1 MADDIVDV
9 KFGGD
14 AGPAKKAIEDTRA
27 ALKSAS
33 ADMSA
38 SLKSLKAPVTEF
50 QAALAGLASVLA
62 GGAMFKA
69 SVEAAND
76 WNTEITKLSKAMG
89 TTAEEASV
97 MAVALKHIGLDA
109 DAVTSASLAMTRQ
122 LSHNEA
128 AFQAFGVQTRDVQT
142 GALKPIG
149 DIMASVNQKLLA
161 QTNVAQRNADGMRFY
176 GRQWT
181 EVMGILKLTT
191 QAMEEANARAKE
203 LGLVVGQEGVQ
214 ATRELK
220 EEQRDMGLILKSV
233 EIQIGE
239 KLLPTLVNLGSYLVG
254 NGAKAVS
261 GFGTLLDWLSK
272 GILSLVVVW
281 QQMATAAAFGASVVK
296 AALTGNLS
304 EVRRLYEAYAELSDE
319 HAAAMRKLWDDDQK
333 AAASAEKLA
342 QQKKKLETDLQIQ
355 LSKLED
361 LRVQAAKGANAE
373 ILKSDKERTDEQL
386 KDAQRLHQALQ
397 KAFEDSVRSAKSAK
411 DEAAKLLQSAADKA
425 QSGADA
431 AAATRE
437 RLLSPDDQKI
447 VRQNREDKAGREID
461 EAGRMV
467 GIASVAVYAGRNESA
482 KKLLDTNEKI
492 LEAQKKI
499 VDAMEDSEEK
509 ARRQESIGN
518 HLSQIDT
525 ARARMKQGEAKTEE
539 ERTQALADKLK
550 EVESQI
556 KELTDAPAKIKIEA
570 DIQQAIDGINTTL
583 VALGQL
589 QDKTVTV
596 TVKTVQE
603 GQPVAASGGGSDAP
617 PGFAEGGYTG
627 STGGIVHPYE
637 QVIRADVVAQP
648 GVRAMLET
656 LNRGGVSALASAG
669 MVNAPAAAPASSG
682 SPNVFNFPG
691 MGSFEAT
698 MAPDQQAALEVAF
711 RRVALQKGARR

>member
-203 LGLVVGQEGVQ
+203 LGLIVGQEGVQ

-239 KLLPTLVNLGSYLVG
+239 KLLPTLVKLGSYLVG
-254 NGAKAVS
+254 GA
-261 GFGTLLDWLSK
+261 
-272 GILSLVVVW
+272 
-281 QQMATAAAFGASVVK
+281 
-296 AALTGNLS
+296 
-304 EVRRLYEAYAELSDE
+304 
-319 HAAAMRKLWDDDQK
+319 QK
-333 AAASAEKLA
+333 RYLASARCW
-342 QQKKKLETDLQIQ
+342 IGYP
-355 LSKLED
+355 
-361 LRVQAAKGANAE
+361 R
-373 ILKSDKERTDEQL
+373 
-386 KDAQRLHQALQ
+386 
-397 KAFEDSVRSAKSAK
+397 AFC
-411 DEAAKLLQSAADKA
+411 
-425 QSGADA
+425 
-431 AAATRE
+431 
-437 RLLSPDDQKI
+437 RLLSFG
-447 VRQNREDKAGREID
+447 NRW
-461 EAGRMV
+461 
-467 GIASVAVYAGRNESA
+467 
-482 KKLLDTNEKI
+482 
-492 LEAQKKI
+492 
-499 VDAMEDSEEK
+499 
-509 ARRQESIGN
+509 RRRR
-518 HLSQIDT
+518 HL
-525 ARARMKQGEAKTEE
+525 A
-539 ERTQALADKLK
+539 
-550 EVESQI
+550 
-556 KELTDAPAKIKIEA
+556 
-570 DIQQAIDGINTTL
+570 
-583 VALGQL
+583 
-589 QDKTVTV
+589 
-596 TVKTVQE
+596 
-603 GQPVAASGGGSDAP
+603 
-617 PGFAEGGYTG
+617 
-627 STGGIVHPYE
+627 HPWS
-637 QVIRADVVAQP
+637 RP
-648 GVRAMLET
+648 R
-656 LNRGGVSALASAG
+656 
-669 MVNAPAAAPASSG
+669 
-682 SPNVFNFPG
+682 
-691 MGSFEAT
+691 
-698 MAPDQQAALEVAF
+698 
-711 RRVALQKGARR
+711 

>member
-1 MADDIVDV
+1 
-9 KFGGD
+9 
-14 AGPAKKAIEDTRA
+14 
-27 ALKSAS
+27 
-33 ADMSA
+33 
-38 SLKSLKAPVTEF
+38 
-50 QAALAGLASVLA
+50 
-62 GGAMFKA
+62 
-69 SVEAAND
+69 
-76 WNTEITKLSKAMG
+76 
-89 TTAEEASV
+89 
-97 MAVALKHIGLDA
+97 
-109 DAVTSASLAMTRQ
+109 
-122 LSHNEA
+122 
-128 AFQAFGVQTRDVQT
+128 
-142 GALKPIG
+142 
-149 DIMASVNQKLLA
+149 
-161 QTNVAQRNADGMRFY
+161 
-176 GRQWT
+176 
-181 EVMGILKLTT
+181 
-191 QAMEEANARAKE
+191 
-203 LGLVVGQEGVQ
+203 
-214 ATRELK
+214 
-220 EEQRDMGLILKSV
+220 
-233 EIQIGE
+233 
-239 KLLPTLVNLGSYLVG
+239 
-254 NGAKAVS
+254 
-261 GFGTLLDWLSK
+261 
-272 GILSLVVVW
+272 
-281 QQMATAAAFGASVVK
+281 MATAAAFGASVVK

-342 QQKKKLETDLQIQ
+342 QQKKKFETDLQIQ

-550 EVESQI
+550 EVEAQI
-556 KELTDAPAKIKIEA
+556 KELTDAPAKVKIEA

>member
-1 MADDIVDV
+1 MADNIVDV

-38 SLKSLKAPVTEF
+38 SMKSLKAPVTEF

-89 TTAEEASV
+89 TTAEDASV

-109 DAVTSASLAMTRQ
+109 DAVTAASLAMTRQ

-239 KLLPTLVNLGSYLVG
+239 KLLPTLVKLGSYLVG

-272 GILSLVVVW
+272 GI
-281 QQMATAAAFGASVVK
+281 
-296 AALTGNLS
+296 
-304 EVRRLYEAYAELSDE
+304 
-319 HAAAMRKLWDDDQK
+319 
-333 AAASAEKLA
+333 
-342 QQKKKLETDLQIQ
+342 
-355 LSKLED
+355 
-361 LRVQAAKGANAE
+361 
-373 ILKSDKERTDEQL
+373 
-386 KDAQRLHQALQ
+386 
-397 KAFEDSVRSAKSAK
+397 
-411 DEAAKLLQSAADKA
+411 
-425 QSGADA
+425 
-431 AAATRE
+431 
-437 RLLSPDDQKI
+437 
-447 VRQNREDKAGREID
+447 
-461 EAGRMV
+461 
-467 GIASVAVYAGRNESA
+467 
-482 KKLLDTNEKI
+482 
-492 LEAQKKI
+492 
-499 VDAMEDSEEK
+499 
-509 ARRQESIGN
+509 
-518 HLSQIDT
+518 
-525 ARARMKQGEAKTEE
+525 
-539 ERTQALADKLK
+539 
-550 EVESQI
+550 
-556 KELTDAPAKIKIEA
+556 
-570 DIQQAIDGINTTL
+570 
-583 VALGQL
+583 
-589 QDKTVTV
+589 
-596 TVKTVQE
+596 
-603 GQPVAASGGGSDAP
+603 
-617 PGFAEGGYTG
+617 
-627 STGGIVHPYE
+627 
-637 QVIRADVVAQP
+637 
-648 GVRAMLET
+648 
-656 LNRGGVSALASAG
+656 
-669 MVNAPAAAPASSG
+669 
-682 SPNVFNFPG
+682 
-691 MGSFEAT
+691 
-698 MAPDQQAALEVAF
+698 
-711 RRVALQKGARR
+711 